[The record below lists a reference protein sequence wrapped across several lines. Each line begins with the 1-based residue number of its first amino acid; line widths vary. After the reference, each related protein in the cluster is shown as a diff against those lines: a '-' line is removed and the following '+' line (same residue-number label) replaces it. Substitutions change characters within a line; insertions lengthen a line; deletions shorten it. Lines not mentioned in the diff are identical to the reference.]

1 MSGRGWSSG
10 RCRWSGG
17 NLLAAFLAAT
27 AELPGF
33 MRALD
38 ANQCAARR
46 PRVGRFHRM
55 LDNRRFGPPDL
66 RRWRFASFRRLGLA
80 LDYSYR
86 APHRVRSPATIQ
98 AFGCQVGTVARLP
111 DDRAVQLGPGTLAGS
126 MRPPI
131 GWTRLVVT
139 PDDEVMIVPI
149 KVVVEPR
156 PYREAHAE

>member
-1 MSGRGWSSG
+1 MTGGGWT
-10 RCRWSGG
+10 RCRRSGSD
-17 NLLAAFLAAT
+17 LLAAFLAAT

-46 PRVGRFHRM
+46 PRVGRFHGM
-55 LDNRRFGPPDL
+55 LDDRRFGPPDL
-66 RRWRFASFRRLGLA
+66 RRWRFVPFRRLGLGSEHR
-80 LDYSYR
+80 YSAGR
-86 APHRVRSPATIQ
+86 RVRVPPAIQ
-98 AFGCQVGTVARLP
+98 ASGCQVCTVARLP
-111 DDRAVQLGPGTLAGS
+111 NDGAVQLGPGTLAGA

-131 GWTRLVVT
+131 GWTRLVMT
-139 PDDEVMIVPI
+139 PNDDVVIVPI